1 MPERE
6 EESQIRTVD
15 RVKQE
20 MVDYFKTES
29 DRQGRLLAYFQYYDQ
44 NGLIEERIDIIKSLA
59 TGETSTEDQSLEVAQ
74 KKSNRRVNEFESAIL
89 NQEIKRNIVT
99 EPGYSAAQDYII
111 GADESLIHAC
121 LDETQTTLKDKPEKL
136 IRAKSRMRY
145 KEAVSLV
152 KEELY
157 KLLSDS

>member
-6 EESQIRTVD
+6 KEAPIRTVD
-15 RVKQE
+15 RIKQE

-44 NGLIEERIDIIKSLA
+44 ERLIEDRIEILKFLA
-59 TGETSTEDQSLEVAQ
+59 TAEKSTEDQRLEVAH
-74 KKSNRRVNEFESAIL
+74 KKSELRVNEFETAML
-89 NQEIKRNIVT
+89 NREIKRNIVI

-111 GADESLIHAC
+111 GADESMIHAC
-121 LDETQTTLKDKPEKL
+121 LDETQEKLKDVPEKT
-136 IRAKSRMRY
+136 IRAESRMKY

-152 KEELY
+152 REELY
-157 KLLSDS
+157 KLL